1 MGETATLAEFVES
14 TTLNDVDDDAIEHA
28 KKAIQDYVGVAL
40 FGSHHE
46 VGDKVYDYLDAY
58 GGEGDA
64 TVFQRPPKSPP
75 AAALANG
82 AFGHAVDYDDT
93 FESIVIHPTSPVFA
107 AALASADEVDDATG
121 ADLLLGYIVGCEV
134 AYRVGHSTYPE
145 HYQNGWHS
153 TGTAGSFGAAAA
165 AASVIGLDAETT
177 AHAFGITAS
186 SSSALKKNFGTM
198 TKPLHAGHAAQM
210 GVRGALLAREGFTA
224 DPEIFEGDIGYNRVM
239 TVDDAYDPSEITDGL
254 SEEWAVLD
262 IGFKPY
268 PSGVITHA
276 AMDAMRNLVTEHDL
290 TPDNVEEVVVTLEE
304 AANEMLHHR
313 QPSNELEAKFSI
325 EFCLAAIL
333 REGDAGVHEFTDE
346 YVTEDET
353 QKTISKVIRDFEED
367 LFGDDFAGYGAIVR
381 VKTTDGEEFSEEI
394 RHAPGSPNNP
404 VSEER
409 LGAKFT
415 ECAETRLSSD
425 EAEALADAID
435 VLEDISIEEFRQYTT
450 PKTSS
455 TAD

>member
-1 MGETATLAEFVES
+1 MGETGTLAEFVES
-14 TTLNDVDDDAIEHA
+14 TTLDEVDTDAVSHA
-28 KKAIQDYVGVAL
+28 KTAIRDYVGVAL
-40 FGSHHE
+40 FGSHHD
-46 VGDKVYDYLDAY
+46 VGDHVYDYLDAY
-58 GGEGDA
+58 GGSGSA
-64 TVFQRPPKSPP
+64 TVFQRESKSPP

-107 AALASADEVDDATG
+107 AALAAADDVDASG
-121 ADLLLGYIVGCEV
+121 EELLTGYIVGCEV

-165 AASVIGLDAETT
+165 AASVFGLDAETIRQT
-177 AHAFGITAS
+177 FGIVAS
-186 SSSALKKNFGTM
+186 SSSSLKKNFGTM

-210 GVRGALLAREGFTA
+210 GVRSALLAREGFTA
-224 DPEIFEGDIGYNRVM
+224 DADIFEGDIGYNRVM
-239 TVDDAYDPSEITDGL
+239 TIDDAYDPDEITDGL

-276 AMDAMRNLVTEHDL
+276 AMDAMRNLVAEHEL
-290 TPDNVEEVVVTLEE
+290 TPENVDEVVVTLED
-304 AANEMLHHR
+304 AASEMLHHEN
-313 QPSNELEAKFSI
+313 PSNELEAKFSI
-325 EFCLAAIL
+325 EFCLGAIL
-333 REGDAGVHEFTDE
+333 REGDAGIHEFTDE
-346 YVTEDET
+346 YVAEEAT
-353 QKTISKVIRDFEED
+353 KAALGKVSRAFEED

-381 VKTTDGEEFSEEI
+381 VTTTSGEELREEI

-404 VSEER
+404 VSDER
-409 LGAKFT
+409 LQAKFT
-415 ECAETRLSSD
+415 ECTETRLSAE

-435 VLEDISIEEFRQYTT
+435 DLERVDVDELRQYVAPTT
-450 PKTSS
+450 VGS
-455 TAD
+455 AD